1 MDPAFGINWHE
12 AITHCR
18 WLSTQAGT
26 EESGQCYE
34 DPNDLNRDD
43 EGNPKYEKL
52 NLDGRGL
59 RLLTEAEW
67 EVACRGGNRDR
78 IFVWR

>member
-52 NLDGRGL
+52 NLDGRGF